1 MLELKDGERL
11 LVIFETGN
19 GYSCGCCRRTN
30 LEYETYDSAEELVRV
45 LERSTNDDSQVKVVC
60 KITDMMEFGSF
71 MSSKKDNNHAE
82 VADHLKA
89 L

>member
-1 MLELKDGERL
+1 MLEMKEGERL

-19 GYSCGCCRRTN
+19 GYSCSCCRSTS
-30 LEYETYDSAEELVRV
+30 LKYDTYDSVESLISD
-45 LERSTNDDSQVKVVC
+45 LEKSTKDDSQVQAIC

-71 MSSKKDNNHAE
+71 KQDNNHAK
-82 VADHLKA
+82 VAEHLKA